1 MAITEYDSTSW
12 PVLAESPAVTAV
24 TGKLPAVLLLTLF
37 LLYTRFFFRLSS
49 LFPPLF
55 FLPLPL
61 FYYSI
66 SLANSLNSLHFF
78 LGHSFDAS
86 LFWRSLSC
94 HYYFLFFLLFSALL
108 QEKRRAS
115 PTLGGHTRLL
125 VTSLP
130 LLCLSLLLYT
140 TPCAAYHDNHRPV

>member
-49 LFPPLF
+49 FSSLSLSLPPL
-55 FLPLPL
+55 PLLLFL

-66 SLANSLNSLHFF
+66 SLANSQLLSHFSLGTPSTRRFF
-78 LGHSFDAS
+78 GA
-86 LFWRSLSC
+86 R
-94 HYYFLFFLLFSALL
+94 
-108 QEKRRAS
+108 
-115 PTLGGHTRLL
+115 
-125 VTSLP
+125 
-130 LLCLSLLLYT
+130 
-140 TPCAAYHDNHRPV
+140 

>member
-49 LFPPLF
+49 LFPPLSF
-55 FLPLPL
+55 FLFL
-61 FYYSI
+61 FLFFDYSI
-66 SLANSLNSLHFF
+66 SLANSLNSLHIF

-86 LFWRSLSC
+86 LFRRSLSC
-94 HYYFLFFLLFSALL
+94 HCFLFFYFLPSYKKNAVLRPLLAGILDFL
-108 QEKRRAS
+108 
-115 PTLGGHTRLL
+115 
-125 VTSLP
+125 SLP
-130 LLCLSLLLYT
+130 CPYFASLLLYT
-140 TPCAAYHDNHRPV
+140 TPCAVYHDNHRPV

>member
-24 TGKLPAVLLLTLF
+24 TGKLPAVLLLTRL

-86 LFWRSLSC
+86 LFRRSLSC
-94 HYYFLFFLLFSALL
+94 HHLLFFFFLPSYKKNAVL
-108 QEKRRAS
+108 
-115 PTLGGHTRLL
+115 RLL
-125 VTSLP
+125 LAGILDFLSLP
-130 LLCLSLLLYT
+130 CPYFASLLLYT
-140 TPCAAYHDNHRPV
+140 TPCAVYHDNHRPV